1 MCLVSFQK
9 ISSKQLNIIL
19 IHFLYTSIQICYL
32 FLTGILIK
40 SNHEYR
46 HFFYFTLKNIWK
58 RNRSNFRTLSL
69 ILKIKTAFLSKILFI
84 YDFPFIGIV
93 PTRNIFQSKKT
104 TFSRLKIYTFF
115 RDTLHKVSKYT
126 FIYIIKLLKI
136 NHPHIF
142 QLDSVL
148 SAETSL
154 LTEIW
159 SSRDFYKNL
168 VTFLNQE
175 QSLHF
180 QTPSQPMFMVV
191 AVGISLQKSRFS

>member
-9 ISSKQLNIIL
+9 ISRNKLNIIL
-19 IHFLYTSIQICYL
+19 IHFSIYMLL
-32 FLTGILIK
+32 FLTGILIE
-40 SNHEYR
+40 SNHVSWIKA
-46 HFFYFTLKNIWK
+46 FFYFTLKNIWK

-93 PTRNIFQSKKT
+93 PTRNS
-104 TFSRLKIYTFF
+104 FSRLKMHTFF

-126 FIYIIKLLKI
+126 FIYIIKLFKI
-136 NHPHIF
+136 NHSHIF

-180 QTPSQPMFMVV
+180 QTPS
-191 AVGISLQKSRFS
+191 